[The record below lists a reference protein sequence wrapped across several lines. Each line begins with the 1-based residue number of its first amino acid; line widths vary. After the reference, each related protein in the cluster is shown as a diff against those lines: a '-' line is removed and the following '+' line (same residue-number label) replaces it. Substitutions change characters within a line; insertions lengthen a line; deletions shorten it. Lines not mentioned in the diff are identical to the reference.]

1 MEKKMEEFLR
11 EKKAGMNQQGTSTST
26 NQPNQDDPDAGEG
39 ASRQHQRGPFTTTG
53 TATTSFPTTG
63 PEETSEPKTIF
74 LHRRSKSDLSVGGS
88 SNSSAS
94 DLSSRARDDYSQH
107 SDDGIAYDNP
117 SDSSSNEALL
127 NAMLTMDIMADP
139 THRVLVSEAQRS
151 EGVLDLRKKLDEEKE
166 YHGPVKRQ
174 KDDKDKDK
182 EPPSSSKKSKRKE

>member
-39 ASRQHQRGPFTTTG
+39 ASRQHQRGPFTTT
-53 TATTSFPTTG
+53 
-63 PEETSEPKTIF
+63 
-74 LHRRSKSDLSVGGS
+74 
-88 SNSSAS
+88 
-94 DLSSRARDDYSQH
+94 
-107 SDDGIAYDNP
+107 
-117 SDSSSNEALL
+117 
-127 NAMLTMDIMADP
+127 
-139 THRVLVSEAQRS
+139 EAQRS